1 MPGWKPFRGATVV
14 GDVRVLRDVA
24 SPQLG
29 NTRDLYV
36 YLPPGHAAG
45 AGRFPVVYMQDG
57 QNLFDDE
64 TSFSGEW
71 RVDETME
78 MLARE
83 GIEAI
88 VVGVSNADEARADE
102 YSVARGR
109 GREYLRFLADT
120 VKPRV
125 DRDFRTLPAREAT
138 GLVGSSLGGLIS
150 LYGVFLEPGVFGF
163 AGALSPALWYA
174 RRAVFR
180 IVGRAPFADARI
192 YLDVGEDE
200 LPGERA
206 KTRRYVA
213 DVTRMANLLE
223 SKGYGP
229 DRLRLVVE
237 PGGTHHERHWARRL
251 PDALRFLLG

>member
-1 MPGWKPFRGATVV
+1 VPGWKPFRGATAV

-36 YLPPGHAAG
+36 YLPPGHASG
-45 AGRFPVVYMQDG
+45 AGRFPVVYMHDG

-64 TSFSGEW
+64 TSFAGEW
-71 RVDETME
+71 QVDETME
-78 MLARE
+78 LLADE
-83 GIEAI
+83 GTEAI

-102 YSVARGR
+102 YSVAGGR
-109 GREYLRFLADT
+109 GREYLRFLAET
-120 VKPRV
+120 VKPLV
-125 DRDFRTLPAREAT
+125 DRDFRTLPGRETT
-138 GLVGSSLGGLIS
+138 GLLGSSLGGLIS
-150 LYGVFLEPGVFGF
+150 LYGVFVEPGVFGF
-163 AGALSPALWYA
+163 TGALSPALWYA

-180 IVGRAPFADARI
+180 IVDRAPFADARI
-192 YLDVGEDE
+192 YLDVGENE

-213 DVTRMANLLE
+213 DVRRMVALLE
-223 SKGYGP
+223 AKGYGP
-229 DRLRLVVE
+229 DRLRHVFDPE
-237 PGGTHHERHWARRL
+237 GTHHERDWARRL